1 MNREGKMPRV
11 SVLMPVYNVKEEY
24 LRASIESILN
34 QTFTDFEFIILDD
47 CSSNNVEEIVKSYGD
62 DRIRFYRNSENLG
75 IAKSRNKLM
84 DLARGEYSALMDN
97 DDISHPERLKKQVDF
112 LDNNPDISILSTA
125 YETFPEKHIIVH
137 PKSVRYLDLFRC
149 CVITHPSVMYRTGSL
164 REYKLKYKESYICSQ
179 DYELWARAIRYLKI
193 ANLDSVLLRYRLNPK
208 SITQKRQDLALNED
222 RRIRATMLDFLTKDI
237 TLQKQMSEIIL
248 GVHDIKEVEKKSL
261 IQEFFSLRN
270 INKHKV
276 LTILGIKFKFRREM

>member
-1 MNREGKMPRV
+1 MSRV

-24 LRASIESILN
+24 LRESIESILN

>member
-1 MNREGKMPRV
+1 MNWEGKMPRV

-97 DDISHPERLKKQVDF
+97 DDISHSERLKKQVDF

>member
-1 MNREGKMPRV
+1 MPRV

-97 DDISHPERLKKQVDF
+97 DDISHSERLKKQVDF

>member
-1 MNREGKMPRV
+1 M
-11 SVLMPVYNVKEEY
+11 
-24 LRASIESILN
+24 
-34 QTFTDFEFIILDD
+34 
-47 CSSNNVEEIVKSYGD
+47 
-62 DRIRFYRNSENLG
+62 
-75 IAKSRNKLM
+75 
-84 DLARGEYSALMDN
+84 
-97 DDISHPERLKKQVDF
+97 
-112 LDNNPDISILSTA
+112 
-125 YETFPEKHIIVH
+125 
-137 PKSVRYLDLFRC
+137 
-149 CVITHPSVMYRTGSL
+149 
-164 REYKLKYKESYICSQ
+164 
-179 DYELWARAIRYLKI
+179 WARAIRYLKI

>member
-1 MNREGKMPRV
+1 
-11 SVLMPVYNVKEEY
+11 MPVYNVKEEY
-24 LRASIESILN
+24 LRESIESILN

-149 CVITHPSVMYRTGSL
+149 CVITHPSAMYRTGSL

>member
-1 MNREGKMPRV
+1 
-11 SVLMPVYNVKEEY
+11 MPVYNVKEEY
-24 LRASIESILN
+24 LRESIESILN

>member
-1 MNREGKMPRV
+1 
-11 SVLMPVYNVKEEY
+11 MPVYNVKEEY
-24 LRASIESILN
+24 LRESIESILN

-193 ANLDSVLLRYRLNPK
+193 ANLDSVLLRYRLNTK

>member
-1 MNREGKMPRV
+1 MSRV

-24 LRASIESILN
+24 LRESIESILN

-84 DLARGEYSALMDN
+84 DLAGGEYSALMDN

>member
-1 MNREGKMPRV
+1 MSFKYPLPITIKKIINDSELKEISIGCSDSQVVRIKKENKTFYLKIMKENKLLQEYKKLMWLSTKLPVPKIIDFVQEYGNDYLITEEMPGKM
-11 SVLMPVYNVKEEY
+11 LCDEY
-24 LRASIESILN
+24 YI
-34 QTFTDFEFIILDD
+34 
-47 CSSNNVEEIVKSYGD
+47 
-62 DRIRFYRNSENLG
+62 
-75 IAKSRNKLM
+75 
-84 DLARGEYSALMDN
+84 
-97 DDISHPERLKKQVDF
+97 
-112 LDNNPDISILSTA
+112 NNPDISILSTA

>member
-1 MNREGKMPRV
+1 MNWEGKMPRV

-97 DDISHPERLKKQVDF
+97 DDISHSERLKKQVDF

-193 ANLDSVLLRYRLNPK
+193 ANLDSVLLR
-208 SITQKRQDLALNED
+208 
-222 RRIRATMLDFLTKDI
+222 
-237 TLQKQMSEIIL
+237 
-248 GVHDIKEVEKKSL
+248 
-261 IQEFFSLRN
+261 
-270 INKHKV
+270 
-276 LTILGIKFKFRREM
+276 

>member
-1 MNREGKMPRV
+1 MPRV

-24 LRASIESILN
+24 LRESIESILN

-137 PKSVRYLDLFRC
+137 PKSVRYLDLYKGCVVAHPAVMFR
-149 CVITHPSVMYRTGSL
+149 TERL

-193 ANLDSVLLRYRLNPK
+193 ANLDSVLLKYRVSSD
-208 SITQKRQDLALNED
+208 SITHCKTEKAQEED
-222 RRIRATMLDFLTKDI
+222 NIIKQNMLDFLTENSELQAGIASLLFDI
-237 TLQKQMSEIIL
+237 SAKREYRLP
-248 GVHDIKEVEKKSL
+248 EK
-261 IQEFFSLRN
+261 IFSVKNVDNR
-270 INKHKV
+270 KV
-276 LTILGIKFKFRREM
+276 VTILGFKVKIKRRKSEKSF

>member
-1 MNREGKMPRV
+1 MSRV

-24 LRASIESILN
+24 LRESIESILN

-137 PKSVRYLDLFRC
+137 PKSVRYLDL
-149 CVITHPSVMYRTGSL
+149 
-164 REYKLKYKESYICSQ
+164 
-179 DYELWARAIRYLKI
+179 
-193 ANLDSVLLRYRLNPK
+193 
-208 SITQKRQDLALNED
+208 
-222 RRIRATMLDFLTKDI
+222 
-237 TLQKQMSEIIL
+237 
-248 GVHDIKEVEKKSL
+248 
-261 IQEFFSLRN
+261 
-270 INKHKV
+270 
-276 LTILGIKFKFRREM
+276 

>member
-1 MNREGKMPRV
+1 
-11 SVLMPVYNVKEEY
+11 MPVYNVKEEY
-24 LRASIESILN
+24 LRESIESILN

-222 RRIRATMLDFLTKDI
+222 RRIRATMLDFLTK
-237 TLQKQMSEIIL
+237 EIIL

>member
-1 MNREGKMPRV
+1 MSRV

-24 LRASIESILN
+24 LRESIESILN

-193 ANLDSVLLRYRLNPK
+193 ANLDSVLLRYRLNTK